1 MPKKK
6 VTIVINKISTRNWRI
21 IKQIIIHLNS
31 LLSSSNLFKHI
42 AILINEDKAEG
53 LKENPFSKEILD
65 LMDNDKNEGED
76 VD

>member
-1 MPKKK
+1 MPNKK
-6 VTIVINKISTRNWRI
+6 VTIVINKISARNWRI
-21 IKQIIIHLNS
+21 IKEIILRLNS

-42 AILINEDKAEG
+42 AILINEDKTEG
-53 LKENPFSKEILD
+53 LKKSPLSKEVLD